1 MKHPVA
7 LFAIVALSSACVDV
21 AHAQPRG
28 PRRPS
33 AVDAGVA
40 DAGARDPRW
49 VVQRGA
55 GTWLPTC
62 AASAGCV
69 APRAVPRCV
78 APRPDMRVVAT
89 LSFAEAIDRR
99 FALAGQPVA
108 VRGRLSAGGGCT
120 EMGCPAGV
128 CCNHCRGAVALTG
141 EARSSLRELSLGA
154 ANEAAFM
161 CAGDDSGL
169 CCGTAVPAGDVVVRG
184 VLRAV
189 PGSGGAWRI
198 ESPTLCAE

>member
-7 LFAIVALSSACVDV
+7 LFAIAALSVACLDV

-28 PRRPS
+28 PRRAP
-33 AVDAGVA
+33 AVDASVS
-40 DAGARDPRW
+40 DAGPRDARW
-49 VVQRGA
+49 VVQRSAGA
-55 GTWLPTC
+55 WLPTC
-62 AASAGCV
+62 VASAGCV

-78 APRPDMRVVAT
+78 APQPNQRVVAT
-89 LSFAEAIDRR
+89 QSFAQVIDRR
-99 FALAGQPVA
+99 FQLAGQFVA
-108 VRGRLSAGGGCT
+108 VRGRLSAGAGCT
-120 EMGCPAGV
+120 EMGCTNGV

-141 EARSSLRELSLGA
+141 EARSSLRALSLGA
-154 ANEAAFM
+154 VDEAAFT

-189 PGSGGAWRI
+189 TGSGGAWRI